1 MRPVKPIDDRRL
13 FFRNFARETMAWFE
27 ELGGKPN
34 VKLADLPDLPPEALA
49 ALIPRILPGVQ
60 IIPEKEQVSAR
71 LPGASETV
79 VLFPCD
85 EANLAI
91 FNRFNGENS
100 IGKVVAELS
109 VAMKWPQE
117 RSLAHVKHLFFRLVR
132 LRVCAPA
139 NTVSP

>member
-1 MRPVKPIDDRRL
+1 MKQPKPIDDRRL

-34 VKLADLPDLPPEALA
+34 VKLAELPDLPPEALA
-49 ALIPRILPGVQ
+49 ALIPRIIPGVR
-60 IIPEKEQVSAR
+60 IIPEKEQVSAQ
-71 LPGASETV
+71 LAGASEIV
-79 VLFPCD
+79 ALFPCV

-91 FNRFNGENS
+91 FNRFNGENN

-109 VAMKWPQE
+109 AETGWPRE
-117 RSLAHVKHLFFRLVR
+117 RSLEHVRRLFFRLVR